1 MRRFAVTIHE
11 NLKRTI
17 VVEADSAVEA
27 EVLVADRWRN
37 GEYILDAEDFTDVDF
52 ETSEVRKKDERE
64 R

>member
-1 MRRFAVTIHE
+1 M
-11 NLKRTI
+11 
-17 VVEADSAVEA
+17 EADSAVEA
-27 EVLVADRWRN
+27 EVLVADKWRN

>member
-11 NLKRTI
+11 NLKRTV
-17 VVEADSAVEA
+17 VVEADSPVEA
-27 EVLVADRWRN
+27 EVLVADKWRN
-37 GEYILDAEDFTDVDF
+37 GSYILDAEDFTDVDF